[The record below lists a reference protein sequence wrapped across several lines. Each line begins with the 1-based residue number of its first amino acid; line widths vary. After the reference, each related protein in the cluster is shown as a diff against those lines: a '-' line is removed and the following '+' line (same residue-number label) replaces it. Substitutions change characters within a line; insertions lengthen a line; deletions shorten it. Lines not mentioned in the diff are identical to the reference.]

1 MADIAAAFF
10 GYGKEEDRMF
20 IPYPA
25 GGAPDV
31 PIVALRSV
39 QLEFPVVE
47 YRPFRTFSMDQSSS
61 MIVQLYTAVDIPTK
75 ISMLTPPGAAVP
87 ETQSTWT
94 IGLRVAFDCRYY
106 LGSGTGGH
114 RGATG
119 PTSPAVRGL

>member
-20 IPYPA
+20 IPYPT

-39 QLEFPVVE
+39 QL
-47 YRPFRTFSMDQSSS
+47 
-61 MIVQLYTAVDIPTK
+61 YTAVDIPTK
-75 ISMLTPPGAAVP
+75 ISMVTPPGAAVP

-94 IGLRVAFDCRYY
+94 IGLRVAFDWRYY

-114 RGATG
+114 R
-119 PTSPAVRGL
+119 